1 MAHAAA
7 APSGRNASLWDF
19 YCFNCDGGGHHAYM
33 CPSPRRDG
41 RPQPQQQ
48 QQQQQQPPPPFSAAA
63 APPSGQSQRP
73 FIRPPFRP
81 SGGKGGRG
89 YGRGQRQPPDRRAM
103 AQAAL
108 ADMQWQP
115 AEDGN
120 FYGSDGYSYQE
131 HLSYLLNDMDQSFS
145 NMALDQGDIPVGNP
159 QNESGFSTHLTVDD
173 QESAFWDRWQDK
185 ASGRSA

>member
-1 MAHAAA
+1 
-7 APSGRNASLWDF
+7 
-19 YCFNCDGGGHHAYM
+19 
-33 CPSPRRDG
+33 
-41 RPQPQQQ
+41 
-48 QQQQQQPPPPFSAAA
+48 
-63 APPSGQSQRP
+63 
-73 FIRPPFRP
+73 
-81 SGGKGGRG
+81 
-89 YGRGQRQPPDRRAM
+89 M

-131 HLSYLLNDMDQSFS
+131 HLSYLLTDMDQSFS
-145 NMALDQGDIPVGNP
+145 NVALDQGDIPVGNP

-185 ASGRSA
+185 ASGRSAVVKDDEKLNMENEKKKMIIANDCLTFKSLIFGLMFLLLLSTAVSAFMFLGATAFPPQLVGGGELP